1 MKGLSVMQSVAAAT
15 VAVALVLVPA
25 SVRAQGNSAL
35 AGSWTLD
42 TSKVEPTVRAA
53 GPGRAGGPPPSKLV
67 ISIAANEVS
76 VASDT
81 GTNRAMETAVYKL
94 TGPEQKV
101 PGPLSWTTLA
111 KGAWDGDKLVVNISR
126 IIEGPGGDIKIEMRD
141 VYTVNGAVLTLER
154 FQGPDSW
161 RSVYNK
167 GS

>member
-1 MKGLSVMQSVAAAT
+1 MKGKAVLRSVAAAAL
-15 VAVALVLVPA
+15 AVALLMPV

-35 AGSWTLD
+35 AGSWALD
-42 TSKVEPTVRAA
+42 TSKVEATVRAA
-53 GPGRAGGPPPSKLV
+53 GPGRAGGPPASKLV
-67 ISIAANEVS
+67 ITIDKNEVS

-111 KGAWDGDKLVVNISR
+111 KAAWEGETLVVNIAR
-126 IIEGPGGDIKIEMRD
+126 IIEGPGGDIRIEMKD
-141 VYTVNGAVLTLER
+141 VYRVNGNVLTLER

-161 RSVYNK
+161 RSLYNK
-167 GS
+167 AS